1 MNHTAKQ
8 RSNLLFTG
16 AVTRLEGNGYKLIPQ
31 DYVDLHRL
39 AHAAVEPAACS
50 VSLFAVPPLCVGRV
64 IIQVP
69 TVGAWMWW
77 ERCGKVW
84 YDDDTL
90 GVIAFAYIC
99 HYSRDESKISP
110 LYDRSE
116 ADKALFSFRCMIG
129 CSATTIELKAGLDR
143 MERNLDALFDEGA
156 EQVEGDDAPISANLH
171 GDIIARLCSA
181 YHNLSPH
188 KVAFELSPDE
198 CIGLLKVAPSPFGMR
213 APEDTSEFD
222 ALARFQNFVRKLE
235 KERKPCSA

>member
-1 MNHTAKQ
+1 MSHPTKQ

-16 AVTRLEGNGYKLIPQ
+16 AVTRLEGCGCKLDPF

-39 AHAAVEPAACS
+39 AHAAVEPSACS
-50 VSLFAVPPLCVGRV
+50 VSIFAVPPVCVGRV

-69 TVGAWMWW
+69 TVGAWLWW

-90 GVIAFAYIC
+90 GVLAFAYIC
-99 HYSRDESKISP
+99 HYSRDEAKIME
-110 LYDRSE
+110 LYNRSD
-116 ADKALFSFRCMIG
+116 ADKALFSFRLMVG
-129 CSATTIELKAGLDR
+129 CSATTAELKSGLDR
-143 MERNLDALFDEGA
+143 MERNLDALFEDAPVSG
-156 EQVEGDDAPISANLH
+156 EGDDAPVSANLY

-188 KVAFELSPDE
+188 RVAFELSPDE
-198 CIGLLKVAPSPFGMR
+198 CIGLLKVAPTPFGVS